1 MRNITERKRFDENIA
16 KLLEEKELLLKEV
29 HHRIKNNMNTI
40 YGLLALQA
48 ETTSEPAAVSA
59 IKDAASRVNSMMN
72 LYDKLYRSH
81 DVTALPVNTYI
92 PSLVDEIIMNFPNS
106 KLVMIKKYIDEF
118 VLDVRLI
125 QPLGIITISISK
137 DSGNVTVMIK
147 DNGKGIPESVDFNNS
162 RGFGLMLVQ
171 LLAKQ
176 LKGDVRIERQN
187 GTAVI
192 LEFNV

>member
-1 MRNITERKRFDENIA
+1 ME
-16 KLLEEKELLLKEV
+16 
-29 HHRIKNNMNTI
+29 
-40 YGLLALQA
+40 Q
-48 ETTSEPAAVSA
+48 
-59 IKDAASRVNSMMN
+59 
-72 LYDKLYRSH
+72 
-81 DVTALPVNTYI
+81 
-92 PSLVDEIIMNFPNS
+92 
-106 KLVMIKKYIDEF
+106 
-118 VLDVRLI
+118 
-125 QPLGIITISISK
+125 GIITISISK